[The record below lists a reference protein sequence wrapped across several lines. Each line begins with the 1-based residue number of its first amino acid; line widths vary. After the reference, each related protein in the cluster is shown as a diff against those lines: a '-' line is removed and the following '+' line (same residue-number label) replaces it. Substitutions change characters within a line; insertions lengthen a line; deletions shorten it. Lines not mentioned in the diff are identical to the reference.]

1 MEKIKFTLS
10 QDQLRKLSNS
20 KTIDAMKE
28 DIENLRLQIDKH
40 IMANNEN
47 VKVGEIFIRCQANFV
62 MFWISITE
70 AFIRLGASTTSRTKW
85 SNLTILWP
93 VYLMH

>member
-40 IMANNEN
+40 ITANNEN
-47 VKVGEIFIRCQANFV
+47 VKLGEIFIRQ
-62 MFWISITE
+62 
-70 AFIRLGASTTSRTKW
+70 TS
-85 SNLTILWP
+85 
-93 VYLMH
+93 

>member
-28 DIENLRLQIDKH
+28 DIENLRLQIEKH
-40 IMANNEN
+40 ITDNNEN
-47 VKVGEIFIRCQANFV
+47 VKVGEIFIRQISTCFGCQ
-62 MFWISITE
+62 
-70 AFIRLGASTTSRTKW
+70 
-85 SNLTILWP
+85 
-93 VYLMH
+93 

>member
-20 KTIDAMKE
+20 KNIDLMKE

-40 IMANNEN
+40 ITDDNEN
-47 VKVGEIFIRCQANFV
+47 VKVGEIFIRQTLTCFGCQ
-62 MFWISITE
+62 
-70 AFIRLGASTTSRTKW
+70 
-85 SNLTILWP
+85 
-93 VYLMH
+93 

>member
-28 DIENLRLQIDKH
+28 DIENLRLQIDKR
-40 IMANNEN
+40 IKDTNEN
-47 VKVGEIFIRCQANFV
+47 VEVGEIFIRQTPTCF
-62 MFWISITE
+62 
-70 AFIRLGASTTSRTKW
+70 GCK
-85 SNLTILWP
+85 
-93 VYLMH
+93 

>member
-40 IMANNEN
+40 ITANNEN
-47 VKVGEIFIRCQANFV
+47 VKVGEIFIRQ
-62 MFWISITE
+62 IS
-70 AFIRLGASTTSRTKW
+70 
-85 SNLTILWP
+85 
-93 VYLMH
+93 

>member
-40 IMANNEN
+40 ITANNEN
-47 VKVGEIFIRCQANFV
+47 VKVGEIFIRQ
-62 MFWISITE
+62 
-70 AFIRLGASTTSRTKW
+70 TS
-85 SNLTILWP
+85 
-93 VYLMH
+93 